1 MSPPDRSASSVV
13 MLKLLRR
20 NTGKRAFAVAVST
33 ALVAAAVV
41 PARTSLASV
50 QTRILENRLV
60 QSLPDDGSDTILTA
74 LETALASE
82 PATVDQ
88 FVDAFLKGLGD
99 EDVEVA
105 RAVLSQVLPGM
116 SVDPLLSGACLVDLR
131 RIGQADHIQS
141 LRLSP
146 RAPTSGAVVWSAR
159 RASIAAALL
168 TTIAAGSNL
177 TRSQIRSL
185 VSTRALGP

>member
-1 MSPPDRSASSVV
+1 

-20 NTGKRAFAVAVST
+20 NTGQRAFALAVST
-33 ALVAAAVV
+33 ALIAAAAV

-50 QTRILENRLV
+50 QTQILENRLV
-60 QSLPDDGSDTILTA
+60 QSLPDDGSDILLTA
-74 LETALASE
+74 LESALASE

-88 FVDAFLKGLGD
+88 FVDAFLNGLRD
-99 EDVEVA
+99 EDIEVA
-105 RAVLSQVLPGM
+105 RALLSQVLPGM
-116 SVDPLLSGACLVDLR
+116 SVDPLLSGAWLVDLR

-141 LRLSP
+141 LRHSP
-146 RAPTSGAVVWSAR
+146 RVPNSGATMWSAR
-159 RASIAAALL
+159 QASFAAAQL